1 VALAEEIK
9 KALMENPSILI
20 EVLISRP
27 EIIYQALAKLTPWQI
42 LATRD
47 DIKKI
52 EERLEN
58 IERSMVTKDEAK
70 NFATKDDIKNLV
82 TKDEAKNFA
91 TKDDIKNLVTKD
103 EAKNFATKDDI
114 KNLVTKDEAKNFA
127 TKDDIKNLVTKDEA
141 KNFATKDDIKNLVTK
156 DEAKNFATKDD
167 LRALEKRLVNLITG
181 LGARWGLM
189 AEESFRE
196 GVKEIL
202 KDTGFS
208 ATKDLLYDKDGKI
221 YGEPSD
227 VEYDLIVKD
236 GKAIMIEITS
246 ALKRGDLSI
255 IKKKKEFYELQRSV
269 KIEKIIIITPFIH
282 DKYPDR
288 VRAMANSMNIDIVY
302 PIP

>member
-1 VALAEEIK
+1 MALAEEIK

-70 NFATKDDIKNLV
+70 NFATKDD
-82 TKDEAKNFA
+82 
-91 TKDDIKNLVTKD
+91 
-103 EAKNFATKDDI
+103 
-114 KNLVTKDEAKNFA
+114 
-127 TKDDIKNLVTKDEA
+127 
-141 KNFATKDDIKNLVTK
+141 
-156 DEAKNFATKDD
+156 

-181 LGARWGLM
+181 LGAMWGLM

>member
-58 IERSMVTKDEAK
+58 IERSM
-70 NFATKDDIKNLV
+70 
-82 TKDEAKNFA
+82 
-91 TKDDIKNLVTKD
+91 
-103 EAKNFATKDDI
+103 
-114 KNLVTKDEAKNFA
+114 
-127 TKDDIKNLVTKDEA
+127 VTKDEA

>member
-58 IERSMVTKDEAK
+58 IERSM
-70 NFATKDDIKNLV
+70 
-82 TKDEAKNFA
+82 
-91 TKDDIKNLVTKD
+91 
-103 EAKNFATKDDI
+103 
-114 KNLVTKDEAKNFA
+114 VTKDEAKNFA

>member
-141 KNFATKDDIKNLVTK
+141 KNFATKDDI
-156 DEAKNFATKDD
+156 
-167 LRALEKRLVNLITG
+167 RALEKRLVNLITG

>member
-1 VALAEEIK
+1 MALAEEIK

-58 IERSMVTKDEAK
+58 IERSM
-70 NFATKDDIKNLV
+70 
-82 TKDEAKNFA
+82 
-91 TKDDIKNLVTKD
+91 
-103 EAKNFATKDDI
+103 
-114 KNLVTKDEAKNFA
+114 
-127 TKDDIKNLVTKDEA
+127 VTKDEA